1 MWVARA
7 TVGRVTTTD
16 AGPVTDDAFAALTE
30 PLRRELV
37 AHCYRMVGSLHEAED
52 LVQET
57 YLRAW
62 RAFHGF
68 EHRSSVRTWM
78 YRIATNTCLTALEGR
93 ARRPLPAGIGAP
105 SDPHVPVQE
114 RPDIPWLE
122 PVPDDVLWSAPAEDP
137 GDVAAGRET
146 VRLAFIAALQHL
158 TPQQRAVLLLKDV
171 LGWQASEIAQTLDLT
186 VAAVNSTLQRA
197 RAHVEDMTADAR
209 PTLPADD
216 PRLAELLE
224 QYCAAFEAYDVQR
237 IVELLTEDAR
247 WDMPPYPEWFLGAET
262 IGRLIATQCPAEG
275 PGSMRML
282 RTSANGAPAFGL
294 YMLGADGV
302 HRPFQLQHLTV
313 TDDGVSAVTAFFG
326 GPDLFGRFG
335 LPPEL
340 RG

>member
-1 MWVARA
+1 VDQEF
-7 TVGRVTTTD
+7 GRLAD
-16 AGPVTDDAFAALTE
+16 PFR
-30 PLRRELV
+30 PELL
-37 AHCYRMVGSLHEAED
+37 AHCYRMLGSVHEAED

-105 SDPHVPVQE
+105 SDPSVPVQQ

-122 PVPDDVLWSAPAEDP
+122 PVPDDVLWSAPQPDP

-146 VRLAFIAALQHL
+146 VRLAFVAALQYL

-171 LGWQASEIAQTLDLT
+171 LAWQASEIAATLDIT

-197 RAHVEDMTADAR
+197 RAHVEEMTADER
-209 PTLPADD
+209 PTLSTDD
-216 PRLAELLE
+216 PRLADLLE
-224 QYCAAFEAYDVQR
+224 KYCAAFEAYDVQR
-237 IVELLTEDAR
+237 IVELLAEDAR
-247 WDMPPYPEWFLGAET
+247 WDMPPFPEWFVGAET

-282 RTSANGAPAFGL
+282 RTRANGAPAFGL

-302 HRPFQLQHLTV
+302 HRPFQLHHLTV

-326 GPDLFGRFG
+326 DAGLFERFG
-335 LPPEL
+335 LPAEL